1 MSNEITPRLDL
12 PFQSSKSSLK
22 PIDRISTP
30 IASLSYEWCNG
41 DEACGLIEMYATAR
55 PKQSFTCDSTI
66 QLGIP
71 NSGEEDLAVTLRL
84 ADDSAEVVVVV
95 KSWRWARRGRLAL
108 ARTLAPNGLLCL
120 LPSKQRRF
128 IRPPYCYRAHRNSIQ
143 RHIFR
148 QNGAL
153 SSTAPHLSTIL
164 ESLFH
169 PALLSSYL

>member
-1 MSNEITPRLDL
+1 MDLTYFSNPRSTRSLVDRLPTPTI
-12 PFQSSKSSLK
+12 SS
-22 PIDRISTP
+22 
-30 IASLSYEWCNG
+30 SYEWCNG

-95 KSWRWARRGRLAL
+95 KSWRWARRRRLAL

-143 RHIFR
+143 GHLIQ

-153 SSTAPHLSTIL
+153 SSTGLQLSTIL
-164 ESLFH
+164 EFLFH
-169 PALLSSYL
+169 SALLSSYL